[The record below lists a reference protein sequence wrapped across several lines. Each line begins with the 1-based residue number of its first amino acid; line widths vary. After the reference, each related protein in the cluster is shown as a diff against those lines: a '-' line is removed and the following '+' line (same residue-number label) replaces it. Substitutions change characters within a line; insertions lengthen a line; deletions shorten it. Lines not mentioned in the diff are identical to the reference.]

1 MDKLKA
7 KRQQL
12 ARRHNRVRS
21 KVYGTAVQPRLSVSR
36 SLQHIY
42 LQLIDDDSGKTLA
55 AIWSK
60 KIKVG
65 GENPFKGKSA
75 EAYEAGKDL
84 AKKAQEKKIT
94 TVCFDR
100 GGYAYHGRVKAAAE
114 GARAGGLKF

>member
-21 KVYGTAVQPRLSVSR
+21 KVHGTAEQPRLSVSR

-42 LQLIDDDSGKTLA
+42 LQLIDDVSGKTLA
-55 AIWSK
+55 AIWSN

-65 GENPFKGKSA
+65 GDNPFKGKSA
-75 EAYEAGKDL
+75 AAYEAGLVL
-84 AKKAQEKKIT
+84 AKKAQEKKVT